1 MPNTKETPIYQDAA
15 RSIDERVTD
24 LLSRMTLTEKIAQ
37 LGSAWVFELLTDMK
51 FDADKARK
59 HMADGIG
66 HITRVAGASSLT
78 PADGAKLAN
87 TIQRYLLENSRLGI
101 PALVHE
107 ECCSGYMAR
116 NATCFPQIIGLASTW
131 QPELA
136 GAMAAVVREQMR
148 AAGAHQGLSPVLDVV
163 RDPRWGRVE
172 ETFGEDP
179 YLVSLMGVHY
189 VRGLQGD
196 DWTDRI
202 VATAKHFVGYGI
214 PDGGFN
220 WNPAHIP
227 ARELREV
234 YLLPFEAAVK
244 EGQLQSV

>member
-202 VATAKHFVGYGI
+202 VATAK
-214 PDGGFN
+214 
-220 WNPAHIP
+220 
-227 ARELREV
+227 ELVE
-234 YLLPFEAAVK
+234 
-244 EGQLQSV
+244 S